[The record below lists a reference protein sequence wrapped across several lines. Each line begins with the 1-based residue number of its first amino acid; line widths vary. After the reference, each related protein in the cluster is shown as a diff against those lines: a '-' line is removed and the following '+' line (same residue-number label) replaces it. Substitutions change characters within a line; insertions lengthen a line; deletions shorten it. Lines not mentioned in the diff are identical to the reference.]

1 MPLVNQAATDD
12 DDDNNDDDETY
23 FMEQAQ
29 HFVQEMM
36 DDVSSCHDDGGRSLG
51 KECLSKQHHMIHDSV
66 GKSKLPA
73 HDFSLHTEEEMNQNP
88 TFSNWRSRKKEEAN
102 ERFMDAVTEAL
113 NGVVVVS
120 HGDLF
125 SDTRVA
131 QLLALAFWIYAGGIL
146 CQQFVITMAK
156 EWL

>member
-1 MPLVNQAATDD
+1 MDD
-12 DDDNNDDDETY
+12 DDDNDDDETY
-23 FMEQAQ
+23 FMEQIQ

-36 DDVSSCHDDGGRSLG
+36 DDVSSCHDDGGRSA
-51 KECLSKQHHMIHDSV
+51 KECLKQHHMIHDSV

-73 HDFSLHTEEEMNQNP
+73 HDFSLHTDEEMSQNP
-88 TFSNWRSRKKEEAN
+88 TFSNWRSRKKEAN

-113 NGVVVVS
+113 NGVVVS

-131 QLLALAFWIYAGGIL
+131 QLLALALWTYTGGI
-146 CQQFVITMAK
+146 CQQFVIAMAK